1 MKKQTILIVHNK
13 YQIPG
18 GEDVVAENE
27 AALLREHGHKVL
39 CYTRDNKE
47 ITEYGKVKKL
57 LLSFTMMFS
66 WKTYFDIRRI
76 IREERVDV
84 VHVHNTLHLVSPA
97 VFYAAVAEGVPV
109 VQTMHNFRMLCP
121 AGTFFRKGRICENCA
136 RSGLES
142 AIRHSCYRNRF
153 LQTLAVTAMIR
164 FHRLTGI
171 WKKVHFICLTEF
183 NKDKLLLLN
192 RGAGRID
199 PKKVYIKPNF
209 TLAPEEDGKITS
221 SRVAVSGK
229 PYYVVI
235 GRIERLKGSTMI
247 AKAFARTRKR
257 VIFIG
262 SGEQEVALSCYISR
276 NHLQRIELAGQ
287 LSHDETMR
295 ILAGAQALVSASQW
309 YETFG
314 MGVIEAYARKVPV
327 IALDRGNIG
336 NLVIDGVTGK
346 KFKNNVDSLNKAI
359 AAFEKLDRKQ
369 LGENAYKEY
378 LEKYSPEGN
387 YRMLKEIYDDMTE
400 KTGKSTD

>member
-1 MKKQTILIVHNK
+1 MKKQTILIVHNR

-27 AALLREHGHKVL
+27 AALLKSHGHKVL
-39 CYTRDNKE
+39 SYIRDNKE
-47 ITEYGKVKKL
+47 ITEYGKGKKL
-57 LLSFTMMFS
+57 LLSVTMLFS

-76 IREERVDV
+76 IREEGVDV
-84 VHVHNTLHLVSPA
+84 VHVHNTLHLVSPS

-121 AGTFFRKGRICENCA
+121 AGTFFRRGKICENCA
-136 RSGLES
+136 RQGLEC
-142 AIRHSCYRNRF
+142 AVKNRCYRNSF
-153 LQTLAVTAMIR
+153 LQTLAVTGMTQL
-164 FHRLTGI
+164 HRMTGI
-171 WKKVHFICLTEF
+171 WKKVHFIALTEF
-183 NKDKLLLLN
+183 NKEKLLMLN
-192 RGAGRID
+192 RGCRRID
-199 PKKVYIKPNF
+199 PEKVYVKPNF
-209 TLAPEEDGKITS
+209 TKEPDEKGEITS
-221 SRVAVSGK
+221 SEIAISGK

-235 GRIERLKGSTMI
+235 GRIERLKGSAMI

-262 SGEQEVALSCYISR
+262 SGEQEGTLCCYISR

-287 LSHDETMR
+287 LSHDEAMR
-295 ILAGAQALVSASQW
+295 ILSGAQALVTASQW

-327 IALDRGNIG
+327 IALDQGNIG

-346 KFKNNVDSLNKAI
+346 KFKNNVDSLNRAI

-378 LEKYSPEGN
+378 LEKYSAEGN
-387 YRMLKEIYDDMTE
+387 YRILKEIYDRMTGE
-400 KTGKSTD
+400 T

>member
-27 AALLREHGHKVL
+27 AALLRSHGHKVL
-39 CYTRDNKE
+39 CYSRDNKE
-47 ITEYGKVKKL
+47 ITEYGKGKKL
-57 LLSFTMMFS
+57 LMPFTMLFS

-76 IREERVDV
+76 IREEGVDV
-84 VHVHNTLHLVSPA
+84 VHVHNTLHLVSPS
-97 VFYAAVAEGVPV
+97 VFYAAAAEGVPV

-121 AGTFFRKGRICENCA
+121 AGTFFRRGKICENCA
-136 RSGLES
+136 RQGIECALKN
-142 AIRHSCYRNRF
+142 SCYRNSF
-153 LQTLAVTAMIR
+153 AQTLAVTGMMQ
-164 FHRLTGI
+164 FHRMTGI
-171 WKKVHFICLTEF
+171 WKKVHFIALTEF
-183 NKDKLLLLN
+183 NKDKLLMLN
-192 RGAGRID
+192 RGKKRID
-199 PKKVYIKPNF
+199 PEKVYVKPNF
-209 TLAPEEDGKITS
+209 TKEPDESGEITGS
-221 SRVAVSGK
+221 EIAVSGQ

-235 GRIERLKGSTMI
+235 GRIERLKGSTLI

-262 SGEQEVALSCYISR
+262 SGEQEGALCCYISR

-287 LSHDETMR
+287 LSHDEAMR
-295 ILAGAQALVSASQW
+295 ILSGAQALVTASQW

-327 IALDRGNIG
+327 IALDQGNIG

-346 KFKNNVDSLNKAI
+346 KYKNNVDSLNKAI

-378 LEKYSPEGN
+378 QEKYSAEGN
-387 YRMLKEIYDDMTE
+387 YRMLKEIYDRMTGE
-400 KTGKSTD
+400 S

>member
-27 AALLREHGHKVL
+27 AALLREHGQKVL

-57 LLSFTMMFS
+57 LLPFTMMFS

>member
-13 YQIPG
+13 YRIPG

-27 AALLREHGHKVL
+27 AALLKEHGHKVL
-39 CYTRDNKE
+39 CYTRDNRE
-47 ITEYGKVKKL
+47 IAQYGSLRKA
-57 LLSFTMMFS
+57 LLSAGSIFS
-66 WKTYFDIRRI
+66 CKTYLDIRRI
-76 IREERVDV
+76 IRENNVGI

-121 AGTFFRKGRICENCA
+121 AGTFFRKGHICEDCA
-136 RSGLES
+136 RAGLS
-142 AIRHSCYRNRF
+142 CALKHSCYRNSA
-153 LQTLAVTAMIR
+153 LETLAVAAMTQ
-164 FHRLTGI
+164 FHRMTGI
-171 WKKVHFICLTEF
+171 YKKVHFICLTDF
-183 NKDKLLLLN
+183 NKEKLLLLN
-192 RGAGRID
+192 RGGKQQID
-199 PKKVYIKPNF
+199 PNKVYVKPNF
-209 TLAPEEDGKITS
+209 TKEPTESGKITAS
-221 SRVAVSGK
+221 EIATSGQ

-262 SGEQEVALSCYISR
+262 SGEQEGALCCYISR
-276 NHLQRIELAGQ
+276 NHLQRIELVGQ
-287 LSHDETMR
+287 LSHDEAMR
-295 ILAGAQALVSASQW
+295 ILSGAQALVTASQW

-327 IALDRGNIG
+327 IALDQGNIG

-346 KFKNNVDSLNKAI
+346 KYKNSVDSLNKALT
-359 AAFEKLDRKQ
+359 AFENLDRKQ

-378 LEKYSPEGN
+378 LEKYSAEGN
-387 YRMLKEIYDDMTE
+387 YRMLKEIYDGMTAD
-400 KTGKSTD
+400 GV